1 MYYKQLAPLKLR
13 PYGAIQICLL
23 LLLLLL
29 LYLRTTIWRCC
40 VVSAILE
47 SSTDVATYLLTFLH
61 RSVELD
67 AFSGLER
74 SSGEIGQSLCM
85 TTAHY
90 RTTET
95 ALWLRSLIFG
105 RRVSCVLDPFPPPP
119 PRVLSL
125 IHI

>member
-1 MYYKQLAPLKLR
+1 MCIR
-13 PYGAIQICLL
+13 D
-23 LLLLLL
+23 
-29 LYLRTTIWRCC
+29 RRCC

-119 PRVLSL
+119 PRVGLPPAWRTLAVGGRRRNFLRGSL
-125 IHI
+125 PVKRS